1 MRFRTIECTKQATTA
16 NKKSKEY
23 THTQHTAH
31 TVMNHDEI
39 GGMTPR
45 TGREQRKITKQTIH
59 YRK

>member
-23 THTQHTAH
+23 TCTH